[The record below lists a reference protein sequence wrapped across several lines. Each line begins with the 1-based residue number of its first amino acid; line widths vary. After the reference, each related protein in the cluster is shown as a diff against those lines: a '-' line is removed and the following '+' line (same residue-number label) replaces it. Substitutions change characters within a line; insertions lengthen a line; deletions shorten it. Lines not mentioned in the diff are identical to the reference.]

1 MASKA
6 STKPLSIITAAENNQ
21 TGYDFALS
29 PTEPGKF
36 DFYRVHVSNQ
46 INKNDSMFADHHDV
60 PHTTD
65 EMPKRWLPYAQM
77 KHLSEQP
84 KTASSSA
91 LYSETSTDSS
101 STLIRNKPI
110 QTVASF
116 SSLTDAV
123 KNAMHKG
130 QLSTTNQLRRPANGA
145 TVSSKELNHLSPQS
159 M

>member
-1 MASKA
+1 MSSKT
-6 STKPLSIITAAENNQ
+6 STKPLSIKTTDNTQ

-46 INKNDSMFADHHDV
+46 INQDNSMFADQYEV

-65 EMPKRWLPYAQM
+65 EIPKRWLPFAQM
-77 KHLSEQP
+77 KRLADQP

-91 LYSETSTDSS
+91 LNSETSTDSGKAS
-101 STLIRNKPI
+101 IINKPI

-116 SSLTDAV
+116 SSLSDAV
-123 KNAMHKG
+123 KNAMNKG
-130 QLSTTNQLRRPANGA
+130 HLSTTNQLRRPGSGA
-145 TVSSKELNHLSPQS
+145 TLSSKELNHLSPQS